1 MILCKSFS
9 PTTANGLTWKT
20 PKASKAFKSMF
31 ALQQNLT
38 LNVPKE
44 TSCNHTT
51 TTTTT
56 NNNNNNNNHNDK
68 DKDKDNDDNNKNN
81 VFQKEPN
88 HNFNS

>member
-1 MILCKSFS
+1 
-9 PTTANGLTWKT
+9 
-20 PKASKAFKSMF
+20 MF

-56 NNNNNNNNHNDK
+56 TNNNNNNHNDK